1 MKLIFLRHGESGY
14 NLSGLCNA
22 DPVVPVALT
31 AVGHRQAQT
40 AAERL
45 RGLPIQRVYV
55 SRLRRAQETAA
66 IVNVYHGAE
75 IHVDSRLDDRNTG
88 FEGMPVKQYL
98 EAMRGAPDPFD
109 WKVPGGESYREL
121 VARVHGFLADMRG
134 LPESENALVV
144 THHEVLQAV
153 AGYFQHLALPDMW
166 QVWVENCEILE
177 FGDARRC

>member
-1 MKLIFLRHGESGY
+1 MKLLFLRHGESEY

-22 DPVVPVALT
+22 DPVIPVALT
-31 AVGHRQAQT
+31 AVGRYQAQT

-45 RGLPIQRVYV
+45 RGLAIQRVYV

-66 IVNVYHGAE
+66 IVNVWHGAE

-88 FEGMPVKQYL
+88 FEGMPVGQYL

-121 VARVHGFLADMRG
+121 VARVHAFLGDMRG
-134 LPESENALVV
+134 IPESENALVV

-153 AGYFQHLALPDMW
+153 AGYFQQLALPDMW
-166 QVWVENCEILE
+166 QIWVENCEILAFE
-177 FGDARRC
+177 DTRRC